1 MFSNSTRPPYEFDF
15 LLRHDLQAAV
25 FESFSTFLLKS
36 TYHVLVYSP
45 LELVEALLYPLNRIT
60 APFHLLPELGGL
72 RIVGA
77 GLGTIL

>member
-15 LLRHDLQAAV
+15 LLRHDLQVTV
-25 FESFSTFLLKS
+25 FESFSTFWLKS

-60 APFHLLPELGGL
+60 APFHLLPELGGI